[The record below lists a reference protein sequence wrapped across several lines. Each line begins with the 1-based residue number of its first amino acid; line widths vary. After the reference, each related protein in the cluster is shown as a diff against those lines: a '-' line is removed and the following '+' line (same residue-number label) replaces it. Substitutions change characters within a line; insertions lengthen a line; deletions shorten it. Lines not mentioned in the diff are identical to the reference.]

1 MKKICFGLLDWHLS
15 TRNLPWIMKNSYGRS
30 KFQVVWISY
39 LTADSESSQKTDN
52 WKCLSF
58 LNIPS
63 GTPSKIPS
71 KLFHIVLYIEKG
83 RTYLFLENWNPIL
96 TVFPSEF
103 LKKKDTFN
111 YRFFERNLN
120 LQSDLLSKQL
130 EISTSHR
137 IFQNPG

>member
-1 MKKICFGLLDWHLS
+1 MKKICFGLLEWYLS

-63 GTPSKIPS
+63 GTPSKILS
-71 KLFHIVLYIEKG
+71 KIFNVVLYIEKG
-83 RTYLFLENWNPIL
+83 RTYLFLENENSIL

-103 LKKKDTFN
+103 LKKKNTFN
-111 YRFFERNLN
+111 YQFFERNPN
-120 LQSDLLSKQL
+120 LKSKASLEQL
-130 EISTSHR
+130 EILTFHR
-137 IFQNPG
+137 P